1 MSLGMSAQMLGS
13 HGTVGAVRA
22 VQPARADVMF
32 MFEVGMEVVS
42 SLGLKVAERAVY
54 PVDVDAV
61 LGGEVHGEVLFG
73 FVLQRGQRK
82 SGVAVSGMWQQHGPP
97 GKISS
102 LRRVEQVHDADGD
115 RVGVGRRLAVC
126 RERFGS
132 AGCGSVPCHVG

>member
-73 FVLQRGQRK
+73 FASKVTMRTAKVRCRFVRH
-82 SGVAVSGMWQQHGPP
+82 VAAARATWWRCCAP
-97 GKISS
+97 
-102 LRRVEQVHDADGD
+102 AA
-115 RVGVGRRLAVC
+115 GRT
-126 RERFGS
+126 GT
-132 AGCGSVPCHVG
+132 